1 MKYNSLNEFFEHAN
15 NLIYRRDEI
24 NRVIE
29 IALANVINSIK
40 KKLPNLKHFL
50 ENDYSLM
57 KIRLK
62 SPKGLI
68 KKLSLD
74 QKQRNFRTNLRL
86 EATAQK
92 EKEDYEKNI
101 QDEEE
106 KKKIKGLEYKKYIES
121 MQSHSAQRKFL
132 ITQSKSEMRGIKKQK
147 WLYQLL
153 TDEYMNKPVKEE
165 IKKRKQVLLERK
177 KQYLPIRINEIIK
190 HSKQYS
196 INIKEKSLKKI
207 NRRANTAEKIF
218 ISPFIEK
225 LLKREKDQKSEE
237 ENLKKLKKIH
247 LDRSKNYSKLV
258 KDLYPPKIDL
268 LKKKELEI
276 IKQRILLPVPRK
288 IYSENTVFR
297 SKSEYISSKSTKSGL
312 ISRESIR
319 QKKSRINYL
328 HGLRSKREERLGKI
342 RSRSF
347 EVNPNSKE
355 DVLKQAYEMD
365 KLSRQHER
373 FLKLSSASNWGNI
386 LKAEESA
393 NNLLVQ
399 SVKSKLS
406 LLCD

>member
-147 WLYQLL
+147 
-153 TDEYMNKPVKEE
+153 
-165 IKKRKQVLLERK
+165 
-177 KQYLPIRINEIIK
+177 
-190 HSKQYS
+190 
-196 INIKEKSLKKI
+196 
-207 NRRANTAEKIF
+207 
-218 ISPFIEK
+218 
-225 LLKREKDQKSEE
+225 
-237 ENLKKLKKIH
+237 
-247 LDRSKNYSKLV
+247 
-258 KDLYPPKIDL
+258 
-268 LKKKELEI
+268 
-276 IKQRILLPVPRK
+276 
-288 IYSENTVFR
+288 
-297 SKSEYISSKSTKSGL
+297 
-312 ISRESIR
+312 
-319 QKKSRINYL
+319 
-328 HGLRSKREERLGKI
+328 
-342 RSRSF
+342 
-347 EVNPNSKE
+347 
-355 DVLKQAYEMD
+355 
-365 KLSRQHER
+365 
-373 FLKLSSASNWGNI
+373 
-386 LKAEESA
+386 
-393 NNLLVQ
+393 
-399 SVKSKLS
+399 
-406 LLCD
+406 